1 MKGFEVYIAE
11 VIDSVEICS
20 ARNIHHRTRQEI
32 EKVRKVYILS
42 CTYGYSGPL

>member
-32 EKVRKVYILS
+32 EKVHVHTVYLHV
-42 CTYGYSGPL
+42 T